1 MVLFQFDQQVFCVDL
16 PARLDVDGFDHGV
29 AFGVDACFHFHG
41 LDGEEH
47 IAFLDRLADD

>member
-29 AFGVDACFHFHG
+29 AFCMDAGFHLHRFNR
-41 LDGEEH
+41 EQ
-47 IAFLDRLADD
+47 ADRPP